1 MCRRGGWCAVQHC
14 DRGASTTITRLACGG
29 GGRGG
34 GGGRCAAAE
43 KAAVARPSVE
53 SGGGSGGPSVA
64 LPAREHTHTHN
75 ISSCAFAVSAWVR
88 AVARTRSTHTNS
100 PRPSLRGTWARPAM
114 SEDAAL
120 EEAMAPLAHGPS
132 PCAII
137 RGAIA
142 AARVEGLD
150 AKAHRAARAHAR
162 GARRFHKA
170 AHSTCSKLEENG
182 CCTTRA
188 MRWFAANAPMRRA
201 AAPRGRPA
209 ARGARA
215 AIPC

>member
-1 MCRRGGWCAVQHC
+1 MRMLMCRRGGVQHC
-14 DRGASTTITRLACGG
+14 DRGASTTIRLACGG

-43 KAAVARPSVE
+43 RRRRWRGPLW

-75 ISSCAFAVSAWVR
+75 ISSCAFAMSGWVR
-88 AVARTRSTHTNS
+88 AVAHLGSRRRSTHTNS

-120 EEAMAPLAHGPS
+120 EDG
-132 PCAII
+132 
-137 RGAIA
+137 
-142 AARVEGLD
+142 AARARSFAMRHHPRRLLQH
-150 AKAHRAARAHAR
+150 ASNAHRAARPHAR

-182 CCTTRA
+182 CCTTVGSPQMNRCVA
-188 MRWFAANAPMRRA
+188 QLPHGGDRQRVAHAQLFHVDV
-201 AAPRGRPA
+201 
-209 ARGARA
+209 
-215 AIPC
+215 